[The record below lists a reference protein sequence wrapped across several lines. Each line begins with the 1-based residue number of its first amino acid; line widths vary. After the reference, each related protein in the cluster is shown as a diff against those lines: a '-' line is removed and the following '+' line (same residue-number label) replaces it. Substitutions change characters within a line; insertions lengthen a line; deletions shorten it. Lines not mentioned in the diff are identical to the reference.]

1 MSLLAA
7 LRKLFAGAP
16 ATPPAPMSPVLA
28 PPTEVAPEPVAPE
41 PRLRSVQCIGAHGF
55 HRMAYTE
62 WGDPHNPRVLVCV
75 HGLTRNGRDFDDLA
89 RAMAPHYRVI
99 CPDVVGR
106 GRSGWLA
113 VKDDYQLP
121 TYVADMI
128 TLIARLDVETVHWMG
143 TSMGGLIGMIIAS
156 MPDNPIRRLVL
167 NDVGPVVTAAS
178 LRRIGQYVGNAPVF
192 PSYEAGESYI
202 REVSAPFGRLTDAQ
216 WRHLSETSLKEVDGG
231 WAMRYDPGIGEPFR
245 KTPILADVNLWPI
258 YEAISCPTLVMR
270 GAESDL
276 LLHDTAAQMTTRGP
290 KARLV
295 EVPDVGHA
303 PTLMDAAQIAP
314 IRDFLLEAR

>member
-16 ATPPAPMSPVLA
+16 ATPPAPMSPVPA

-41 PRLRSVQCIGAHGF
+41 PRLRSLQCIGAHGF

-167 NDVGPVVTAAS
+167 NDVGPVITAAS
-178 LRRIGQYVGNAPVF
+178 LARIGQYVGTAPVF
-192 PSYEAGESYI
+192 PGFEAAEAYI
-202 REVSAPFGRLTDAQ
+202 RAVSAPFGHLSDAQ

-303 PTLMDAAQIAP
+303 PTLMDAQQIAP

>member
-16 ATPPAPMSPVLA
+16 ATPPAPRSPVPA
-28 PPTEVAPEPVAPE
+28 PLTEVAPEPVAPE

-89 RAMAPHYRVI
+89 RALAPHYRVV
-99 CPDVVGR
+99 CPDVAGR

-128 TLIARLDVETVHWMG
+128 TLIARLDVETVHWVG

-156 MPDNPIRRLVL
+156 MPDSPIRRLVL

-178 LRRIGQYVGNAPVF
+178 LKRIGQYVGNAPVF

-202 REVSAPFGRLTDAQ
+202 RGVSAPFGRGTDPQ
-216 WRHLSETSLKEVDGG
+216 WRHLSETSPKEVEGG

-258 YEAISCPTLVMR
+258 YEAISSPTLVMR

-276 LLHDTAAQMTTRGP
+276 LLHETAAQMATRGP

-303 PTLMDAAQIAP
+303 PTLMNAHQIAP
-314 IRDFLLEAR
+314 IRDFLLEGR

>member
-16 ATPPAPMSPVLA
+16 ATPPAPMSPVPA

-41 PRLRSVQCIGAHGF
+41 PRLRSLQCIGAHGF

-156 MPDNPIRRLVL
+156 MPDTPIRRLVL

-178 LRRIGQYVGNAPVF
+178 LKRIGQYVGNAPVF

-231 WAMRYDPGIGEPFR
+231 WAMRYDPGIGDPFR

-276 LLHDTAAQMTTRGP
+276 LLHDTAAQMTIRGP

-303 PTLMDAAQIAP
+303 PTLMDAQQIAP